1 MWFQTRPYS
10 HRAKHLGLHDHLG
23 LVPPLILLEKNRV
36 NFGASK
42 KVSNK
47 IPVNGLTSPK
57 GQGNSDIVDHFVDLI
72 GSGCLRQD
80 MQGKFAAQ
88 TGFIIFGLGHCD
100 QRARLFHPVA
110 PRGFFEKGNAQPRW
124 KRDGSRR
131 ILAACQTSLPRVR
144 TIQAK
149 NPSKGGTMR
158 AALPREGGIADQHD
172 KRK

>member
-1 MWFQTRPYS
+1 
-10 HRAKHLGLHDHLG
+10 
-23 LVPPLILLEKNRV
+23 
-36 NFGASK
+36 
-42 KVSNK
+42 
-47 IPVNGLTSPK
+47 
-57 GQGNSDIVDHFVDLI
+57 
-72 GSGCLRQD
+72 
-80 MQGKFAAQ
+80 MQRNFAAQ

-110 PRGFFEKGNAQPRW
+110 PGARW

-158 AALPREGGIADQHD
+158 AALPREGGIADLHD
-172 KRK
+172 KRKQPSEICRLTSQRGV